1 MAGLA
6 EPPEATRLPRVP
18 EGRDPIPADLVR
30 ALFIEAGY
38 RCAIPTCRV
47 IGPLEIDHIEDW
59 AKVKEHKFANMI
71 VLCANCHGL
80 KGEGPRKLDRKALR
94 QIKANLGIIN
104 GRYGETE
111 RRVLAFLIKS
121 PKLYN
126 GDTLT
131 IKLPG
136 GFDILIHYLLEDGI
150 LTPLPHRPVVKK
162 SIYEVINDYS
172 PLMQQSY
179 LVTEA
184 GRVLIAQL
192 RDAQPLL

>member
-1 MAGLA
+1 
-6 EPPEATRLPRVP
+6 VP
-18 EGRDPIPADLVR
+18 EGRDPIPADLER

-111 RRVLAFLIKS
+111 RRVLAFLIQS

-136 GFDILIHYLLEDGI
+136 GFEILIHYLLEDGI
-150 LTPLPHRPVVKK
+150 LTPLPHWPVVKK
-162 SIYEVINDYS
+162 SINEIVNDYS
-172 PLMQQSY
+172 PPMQQNY

-184 GRVLIAQL
+184 GRTLIAQL

>member
-1 MAGLA
+1 
-6 EPPEATRLPRVP
+6 VP
-18 EGRDPIPADLVR
+18 EGRDPIPADLQR

-59 AKVKEHKFANMI
+59 AKVKEHKFVNMI
-71 VLCANCHGL
+71 VLCANSHGL
-80 KGEGPRKLDRKALR
+80 KGEGPRKLNRKAL
-94 QIKANLGIIN
+94 
-104 GRYGETE
+104 
-111 RRVLAFLIKS
+111 
-121 PKLYN
+121 
-126 GDTLT
+126 

-136 GFDILIHYLLEDGI
+136 GFEILIHYLLEDGI

-162 SIYEVINDYS
+162 SINEIVNDYS
-172 PLMQQSY
+172 PPMQQNY

-184 GRVLIAQL
+184 GRALIAQL